1 MSNDELKI
9 IIKILESKETKS
21 NAIFYQKYSEAADA
35 RDRERVYE
43 SKLINFLGY
52 KKLDSNTKEKIL
64 NEYFIKKLGIE
75 YSKKITPEIKKYI
88 FRQIKLNELGI

>member
-52 KKLDSNTKEKIL
+52 KKGDFPVTDEHA
-64 NEYFIKKLGIE
+64 
-75 YSKKITPEIKKYI
+75 KKIITFPCDQHLSLKEMKYVI
-88 FRQIKLNELGI
+88 SVVRNFYN

>member
-43 SKLINFLGY
+43 YLINPKQKQSIY
-52 KKLDSNTKEKIL
+52 
-64 NEYFIKKLGIE
+64 
-75 YSKKITPEIKKYI
+75 
-88 FRQIKLNELGI
+88 